1 MVYHVRTTKLA
12 ELLPLL
18 NFFTLIEFKG
28 PTDTLRWGDF
38 SRLLGCAFLW
48 YSRMSEPVGYDRIS
62 LMIVAPSVNGPLR
75 DELRLLGCDIRVQDE
90 GIFRITGPLFTTWVV
105 ETDVMAELS
114 RPILSLVSRAF
125 VSEHESIM
133 KRLAAGGEGAL
144 AFYHYM
150 VQNMKQF
157 HSEEEDAMQQAVIDN
172 LEQFEKELFTKMLKE
187 TPVEQRL
194 QGLTPEELLQAL
206 PPEKLAR
213 LRELLQ
219 QRKEE

>member
-1 MVYHVRTTKLA
+1 
-12 ELLPLL
+12 
-18 NFFTLIEFKG
+18 
-28 PTDTLRWGDF
+28 
-38 SRLLGCAFLW
+38 
-48 YSRMSEPVGYDRIS
+48 
-62 LMIVAPSVNGPLR
+62 
-75 DELRLLGCDIRVQDE
+75 
-90 GIFRITGPLFTTWVV
+90 
-105 ETDVMAELS
+105 
-114 RPILSLVSRAF
+114 
-125 VSEHESIM
+125 
-133 KRLAAGGEGAL
+133 
-144 AFYHYM
+144 
-150 VQNMKQF
+150 MKQF

>member
-1 MVYHVRTTKLA
+1 
-12 ELLPLL
+12 
-18 NFFTLIEFKG
+18 
-28 PTDTLRWGDF
+28 
-38 SRLLGCAFLW
+38 
-48 YSRMSEPVGYDRIS
+48 MSEPVGHDRIS

-75 DELRLLGCDIRVQDE
+75 DELRLLGCEISEHDK

-133 KRLAAGGEGAL
+133 KRLAAGGEDAL
-144 AFYHYM
+144 AFYYYM
-150 VQNMKQF
+150 VQNIKQF
-157 HSEEEDAMQQAVIDN
+157 RSEEDDVMQQAVIEN
-172 LEQFEKELFTKMLKE
+172 LEQFGHELFTKMLKE
-187 TPVEQRL
+187 TPVEERL
-194 QGLTPEELLQAL
+194 EGVAPEELLEAL

-219 QRKEE
+219 ERQEK